1 MSHLSQIKTKI
12 HNSKVL
18 EKTLNDLGFI
28 YELHDTNK
36 NNFIVKN
43 KQSDEFE
50 LVWNGQEYLILA
62 DIEMWKNNSSIEYLV
77 DQITQQYSYNSILE
91 ESIKYGFNSV
101 SKEFTKDGSIKLTVQ
116 RWN

>member
-12 HNSKVL
+12 HDSKVL

-28 YELHDTNK
+28 YELKNQNQ

-43 KQSDEFE
+43 KQSEEFE
-50 LVWNGQEYLILA
+50 LVWNGQEYLILT
-62 DIEMWKNNSSIEYLV
+62 DIEMWKNNLSIECLV

-91 ESIKYGFNSV
+91 ESMKYGFNSV
-101 SKEFTKDGSIKLTVQ
+101 NKEFTKDGSIRLTVQ